1 MDNYTPSNNF
11 EMTEKEAIGLYGRL
25 RGDMLRATQHHR
37 RSSSHPGFSTDIHRS
52 HLRTCQ
58 RQLGALRQAY
68 RRTQEAIAWQQYA
81 NTWYDAQ

>member
-1 MDNYTPSNNF
+1 MEPMSSNF
-11 EMTEKEAIGLYGRL
+11 HMKEAEALSLYSRL
-25 RGDMLRATQHHR
+25 RGDMLRASLHHR
-37 RSSSHPGFSTDIHRS
+37 RHSGHPGFSTDIHRS

>member
-1 MDNYTPSNNF
+1 MSQEHDT
-11 EMTEKEAIGLYGRL
+11 GLYERL
-25 RGDMLRATQHHR
+25 RGDMLRASMHHR
-37 RSSSHPGFSTDIHRS
+37 RQGRHPGFSTDIHRS

-81 NTWYDAQ
+81 ANAR